1 MVASARSER
10 RSGNASVLEEFLA
23 IEDFG
28 SEKVFFESPWVSRAL
43 RRRRVKRYQVF
54 WVKQSTTGETP
65 TIFLVAISGTTPA
78 SESFFGD
85 WFSSEEEFSGEFP
98 KWWSNVGFFVSLR
111 MRRLARGTASN
122 GELRSEARTA
132 TTVAAA
138 TGG

>member
-1 MVASARSER
+1 MAASARSER

-43 RRRRVKRYQVF
+43 RRRRVKGYQVF
-54 WVKQSTTGETP
+54 RVKQSTTGETP

-85 WFSSEEEFSGEFP
+85 WFSSGFLGFRSWNRLKDWVFFFSVKP
-98 KWWSNVGFFVSLR
+98 
-111 MRRLARGTASN
+111 
-122 GELRSEARTA
+122 SEKKK
-132 TTVAAA
+132 VLLVLH
-138 TGG
+138 